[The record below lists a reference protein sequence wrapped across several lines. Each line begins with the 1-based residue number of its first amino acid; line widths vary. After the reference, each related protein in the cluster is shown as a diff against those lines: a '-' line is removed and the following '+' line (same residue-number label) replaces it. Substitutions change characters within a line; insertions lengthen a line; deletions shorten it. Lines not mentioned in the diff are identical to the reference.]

1 MMQTFQK
8 FTPQL
13 GFTHYN
19 TTYAKWT
26 SEKVGFEFEI
36 LNKGFDDFPGNRV
49 PLKFTFTLSCDY
61 QIAEVNG
68 ADHMKLIDAKTW
80 EITYES

>member
-49 PLKFTFTLSCDY
+49 PLKFSFTLSCDY
-61 QIAEVNG
+61 
-68 ADHMKLIDAKTW
+68 
-80 EITYES
+80 